1 MDTILILSGKGGAGK
16 TTVARELA
24 VAGELA
30 GRKMALADQDPQA
43 GLTGWYGRRE
53 ASTPLLVTMP
63 TSDRGWTEL
72 AASGIDELIVDLPP
86 GMPRSVAALIAR
98 ADLVLIP
105 CRPSPDDLVA
115 VSSVVRALTGHPL
128 WAFVLTQT
136 PPRSRLVEGTLRELA
151 GAGRVAPVN
160 LGFRQDYPAA
170 AIEGKA
176 AAEFTGTKSADEAKQ
191 LRNYVNSLLRSRH
204 GKATR

>member
-16 TTVARELA
+16 TTVARELG

-30 GRKMALADQDPQA
+30 GRRVALADQDPQA

-53 ASTPLLVTMP
+53 AATPLLVTLP
-63 TSDRGWTEL
+63 VGDREWTEL

-86 GMPRSVAALIAR
+86 GMPRSVAALITR
-98 ADLVLIP
+98 ADLVLVP

-115 VSSVVRALTGHPL
+115 VSSVVRALEAHPL

-136 PPRSRLVEGTLRELA
+136 PPRSRLVEATLRELA
-151 GAGRVAPVN
+151 GAGRGAPVN
-160 LGFRQDYPAA
+160 LGFRQDFPAA

-176 AAEFTGTKSADEAKQ
+176 AAAFSRPKSAQE
-191 LRNYVNSLLRSRH
+191 
-204 GKATR
+204 